1 MKVEAFIFD
10 IGNVLVRFLPGQAEA
25 ALARLGVSAVPD
37 QGVLRDLGLRYERG
51 ALDRA
56 GFLSALRDILRH
68 AGPDEDLTRAWQEIF
83 QPNEP
88 MWRLVETLH
97 DHYPLYL
104 LSNTNCLHH
113 EYVAREY
120 EVFEKFAD
128 GVFSYRAKLMKPERE
143 IFALAIRQFGVE
155 PGTTVY
161 LDDLSANVEAARA
174 AGLRAFQYHP
184 DAHADCLATLRAQ
197 GVQCV

>member
-1 MKVEAFIFD
+1 VKVEAFIFD
-10 IGNVLVRFLPGQAEA
+10 IGNVLVRFRPGQAEE

-37 QGVLRDLGLRYERG
+37 QGVLQDLGLRYERG
-51 ALDRA
+51 GLDRA
-56 GFLSALRDILRH
+56 GFLSALRDILGH

-88 MWRLVETLH
+88 MWRLVEALH
-97 DHYPLYL
+97 VHYPLYL

-155 PGTTVY
+155 PGSTVY

-174 AGLRAFQYHP
+174 AGLRAFQYRQ